1 MATFRRYD
9 AGVLDKAERTP
20 QGGLRIPAYVTRTGI
35 FEYHRPDGSVQR
47 EYRPPEEVFHA
58 DAMQSLE
65 DAPVTDLHP
74 SEMVVPNNFQSLSR
88 GHCREPGRKD
98 EFVTAHLVVQDA
110 ALIKAIDAG
119 ERSEISLGYTC
130 DLDFTPGEINGEK
143 YDAIQRGIR
152 INHAALGPKGWGR
165 AGPDARV
172 RLDSTGNASPMGTQ
186 ETPMTPMTAKRK
198 DEEAAPVVAPEA
210 VATEDAEMVAVPGEA
225 CPCCGQMVPKVETE
239 TVAVDTEAA
248 PAAAPKMKMDSKMLA
263 RLDALEASN
272 KALKAALDRANDP
285 KVRADEAAAFI
296 ALRDLAKG
304 YGVEKLDGTPA
315 ELKAG
320 IAGKAFPSIKLDG
333 KDATYIDGLVEAAR
347 DQAPARIADNAVR
360 TIAAPKAR
368 TDAADSDPFEAAKLR
383 IAGGSK

>member
-88 GHCREPGRKD
+88 GHSREPGRKD
-98 EFVTAHLVVQDA
+98 EFVTARLVVQDA
-110 ALIKAIDAG
+110 SLVKAIDAG
-119 ERSEISLGYTC
+119 ERSEVSLGYTC

-152 INHAALGPKGWGR
+152 YNHVALGPKDWGR
-165 AGPDARV
+165 AGPDVRI
-172 RLDSTGNASPMGTQ
+172 RLDSTGNASPVGTQ
-186 ETPMTPMTAKRK
+186 ETHMTTKRK

-210 VATEDAEMVAVPGEA
+210 VATEDAEMVAVPGEK
-225 CPCCGQMVPKVETE
+225 CPCCGQPVPLVETE

-248 PAAAPKMKMDSKMLA
+248 PAAAPKMDSKMLA

-272 KALKAALDRANDP
+272 KALKVALDRANDP
-285 KVRADEAAAFI
+285 KVRSDEAAAFI